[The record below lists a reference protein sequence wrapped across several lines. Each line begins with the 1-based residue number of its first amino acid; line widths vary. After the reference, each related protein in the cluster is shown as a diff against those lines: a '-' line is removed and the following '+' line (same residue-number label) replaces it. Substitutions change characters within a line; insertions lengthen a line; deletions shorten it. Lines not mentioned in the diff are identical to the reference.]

1 MSTLIKI
8 AWRNVWRNK
17 IRSGVVI
24 ISIVLGIWAGLFVMA
39 MTLGL
44 NEQRMNG
51 AISTYLS
58 HVQVHDAQYS
68 KEQNINYYIQNK
80 EKILNKIES
89 DNNIKAYAKRTIVTA
104 MAANSNGSYG
114 VQIVGINPAEEKK
127 LTSIS
132 DKLIEGTYLNKF
144 KRNPIVIG
152 KALADKLDLNLRSK
166 IVITLQDINSNIVS
180 TSFRVEGIFR
190 TSSSMFDEATLFVK
204 MDDLE
209 QITGL
214 SGQIHEIAILA
225 NSIDNTEK
233 IKSDLN
239 KDILGSKAETWS
251 DIAPE
256 LGYAN
261 EMMSRFIYIFMGII
275 FLALAF
281 SIINTMLMAV
291 LERRKEL
298 GMLMSVGM
306 NKSRIFSMITLETL
320 FISALA
326 TPIGM
331 LLSFWTI
338 SYFGEVGIDLSI
350 VAKGL
355 ESLGIGT
362 RIYTFLPRQLYIN
375 ITFLSLLVTF
385 VSALFPARRALKLN
399 PVEAIKAL

>member
-58 HVQVHDAQYS
+58 HIQVHDTQYS

-144 KRNPIVIG
+144 KRNPIIIG
-152 KALADKLDLNLRSK
+152 NALADKLNLNLRSK

-233 IKSDLN
+233 IKSNLN

-338 SYFGEVGIDLSI
+338 SYFGEVGIDLSA

>member
-80 EKILNKIES
+80 EKILNKIER

-144 KRNPIVIG
+144 KRNPIIIG
-152 KALADKLDLNLRSK
+152 NALADKLNLNLRSK

-225 NSIDNTEK
+225 NSINNADK
-233 IKSDLN
+233 IKSDLSKEIGEN
-239 KDILGSKAETWS
+239 KAETWS

-338 SYFGEVGIDLSI
+338 SYFGEVGIDLSV

>member
-144 KRNPIVIG
+144 KRNPIIIG
-152 KALADKLDLNLRSK
+152 NALADKLNLNLRSK

-180 TSFRVEGIFR
+180 TSFRVEGIFK

-233 IKSDLN
+233 IKSNLN

-338 SYFGEVGIDLSI
+338 SYFGEVGIDLSV

>member
-17 IRSGVVI
+17 VRSGVVI

-144 KRNPIVIG
+144 KRNPIIIG
-152 KALADKLDLNLRSK
+152 NALADKLNLNLRSK

-180 TSFRVEGIFR
+180 TSFRVEGIFK

-233 IKSDLN
+233 IKSNLN

>member
-180 TSFRVEGIFR
+180 TSFRVEGIFK

-338 SYFGEVGIDLSI
+338 SYFGEVGIDLSV

>member
-1 MSTLIKI
+1 
-8 AWRNVWRNK
+8 
-17 IRSGVVI
+17 
-24 ISIVLGIWAGLFVMA
+24 
-39 MTLGL
+39 
-44 NEQRMNG
+44 
-51 AISTYLS
+51 
-58 HVQVHDAQYS
+58 
-68 KEQNINYYIQNK
+68 
-80 EKILNKIES
+80 
-89 DNNIKAYAKRTIVTA
+89 

-144 KRNPIVIG
+144 KRHPIIIG
-152 KALADKLDLNLRSK
+152 NALADKLNLNLRSK

-225 NSIDNTEK
+225 NSINNADK
-233 IKSDLN
+233 IKSDLSKEIGEN
-239 KDILGSKAETWS
+239 KAETWS

-338 SYFGEVGIDLSI
+338 SYFDEVGIDLSI

-385 VSALFPARRALKLN
+385 ISALFPARRALKLN

>member
-1 MSTLIKI
+1 MRTLIKI

-58 HVQVHDAQYS
+58 HIQVHDTQYS

-80 EKILNKIES
+80 EEILNKIES

-114 VQIVGINPAEEKK
+114 VQIVGINPVEEKK

-144 KRNPIVIG
+144 KRNPIIIG
-152 KALADKLDLNLRSK
+152 KALADKLNLNLRSK

-180 TSFRVEGIFR
+180 TSFRVEGIFK

-214 SGQIHEIAILA
+214 SGQIHEIAILT

-291 LERRKEL
+291 LERKKEL

-338 SYFGEVGIDLSI
+338 SYFGEVGIDLSV

-355 ESLGIGT
+355 ESLGVGT

-375 ITFLSLLVTF
+375 ITSLSLLVTF

>member
-58 HVQVHDAQYS
+58 HIQVHDTQYS

-144 KRNPIVIG
+144 KRNPIIIG
-152 KALADKLDLNLRSK
+152 NALADKLNLNLRSK

-180 TSFRVEGIFR
+180 TSFRVEGIFK

-233 IKSDLN
+233 IKSNLN

-291 LERRKEL
+291 LERKKEL

>member
-144 KRNPIVIG
+144 KRNPIIIG
-152 KALADKLDLNLRSK
+152 NALADKLNLNLRSK

-180 TSFRVEGIFR
+180 TSFRVEGIFK

-338 SYFGEVGIDLSI
+338 SYFGEVGIDLSV

>member
-144 KRNPIVIG
+144 KRNPIIIG
-152 KALADKLDLNLRSK
+152 NALADKLNLNLRSK

-180 TSFRVEGIFR
+180 TSFRVEGIFK

-233 IKSDLN
+233 IKSNLN

-291 LERRKEL
+291 LERKKEL

-338 SYFGEVGIDLSI
+338 SYFDEVGIDLSI

>member
-58 HVQVHDAQYS
+58 HIQVHDTQYS

-144 KRNPIVIG
+144 KRNPIIIG
-152 KALADKLDLNLRSK
+152 NALADKLNLNLRSK

-225 NSIDNTEK
+225 NSINNADK
-233 IKSDLN
+233 IKSDLSKKIGEN
-239 KDILGSKAETWS
+239 KAETWS

-338 SYFGEVGIDLSI
+338 SYFGEVGIDLSA

>member
-144 KRNPIVIG
+144 KRNPIIIG
-152 KALADKLDLNLRSK
+152 NALADKLNLNLRSK

-233 IKSDLN
+233 IKSNLN

-291 LERRKEL
+291 LERKKEL

>member
-144 KRNPIVIG
+144 KRNPIIIG
-152 KALADKLDLNLRSK
+152 NALADKLNLNLRSK

-180 TSFRVEGIFR
+180 TSFRVEGIFK

-291 LERRKEL
+291 LERKKEL

-338 SYFGEVGIDLSI
+338 SYFGEVGIDLSV

>member
-233 IKSDLN
+233 IKSNLN

>member
-68 KEQNINYYIQNK
+68 KEQNINYYIKNK
-80 EKILNKIES
+80 EEILGKIEG
-89 DNNIKAYAKRTIVTA
+89 NNGIKAYACRTIVTA

-114 VQIVGINPAEEKK
+114 VQIIGIHPAAEKK

-132 DKLIEGTYLNKF
+132 DNLTEGTYLNKF

-152 KALADKLDLNLRSK
+152 KSLADKLDLNLTSK
-166 IVITLQDINSNIVS
+166 IIITLQDINSNIVS

-190 TSSSMFDEATLFVK
+190 TSNSIYDEATLFVR

-214 SGQIHEIAILA
+214 SGQIHEIAILT
-225 NSIDNTEK
+225 NSIDDTKK
-233 IKSDLN
+233 IKSDLSSGIGEN
-239 KDILGSKAETWS
+239 KVESWR

-256 LGYAN
+256 LSYAD
-261 EMMSRFIYIFMGII
+261 EMMSQFIYIFMGII

-291 LERRKEL
+291 LERTKEL

-338 SYFGEVGIDLSI
+338 SYFGETGIDLSV

-385 VSALFPARRALKLN
+385 ISALFPARRALKLN

>member
-58 HVQVHDAQYS
+58 HIQVHDTQYS

-80 EKILNKIES
+80 EEILNKIES

-144 KRNPIVIG
+144 KRNPIIIG
-152 KALADKLDLNLRSK
+152 NALADKLNLNLRSK

-233 IKSDLN
+233 IKSNLN

-291 LERRKEL
+291 LERKKEL

-338 SYFGEVGIDLSI
+338 SYFDEVGIDLSI

>member
-144 KRNPIVIG
+144 KRNPIIIG
-152 KALADKLDLNLRSK
+152 NALADKLNLNLRSK

-180 TSFRVEGIFR
+180 TSFRVEGIFK

-233 IKSDLN
+233 IKSNLN

>member
-1 MSTLIKI
+1 M
-8 AWRNVWRNK
+8 
-17 IRSGVVI
+17 
-24 ISIVLGIWAGLFVMA
+24 LGIWAGLFVMA

-58 HVQVHDAQYS
+58 HIQVHDTQYS

-80 EKILNKIES
+80 EEILNKIES

-114 VQIVGINPAEEKK
+114 VQIVGINPVEEKK

-144 KRNPIVIG
+144 KRNPIIIG
-152 KALADKLDLNLRSK
+152 KALADKLNLNLRSK

-180 TSFRVEGIFR
+180 TSFRVEGIFK

-214 SGQIHEIAILA
+214 SGQIHEIAILT

-291 LERRKEL
+291 LERKKEL

-338 SYFGEVGIDLSI
+338 SYFGEVGIDLSV

-355 ESLGIGT
+355 ESLGVGT

-375 ITFLSLLVTF
+375 ITSLSLLVTF

>member
-17 IRSGVVI
+17 VRSGVVI

-144 KRNPIVIG
+144 KRNPIIIG
-152 KALADKLDLNLRSK
+152 NALADKLNLNLRSK

-180 TSFRVEGIFR
+180 TSFRVEGIFK

-338 SYFGEVGIDLSI
+338 SYFGEVGIDLSV

-399 PVEAIKAL
+399 PVEAIKTL

>member
-180 TSFRVEGIFR
+180 TSFRVEGIFK

-225 NSIDNTEK
+225 NSINNADK
-233 IKSDLN
+233 IKSDLSKEIGEN
-239 KDILGSKAETWS
+239 KAETWS

-338 SYFGEVGIDLSI
+338 SYFGEVGIDLSA

>member
-225 NSIDNTEK
+225 NSINNADK
-233 IKSDLN
+233 IKSDLSKEIGEN
-239 KDILGSKAETWS
+239 KAETWS

-338 SYFGEVGIDLSI
+338 SYFDEVGIDLSI

>member
-144 KRNPIVIG
+144 KRNPIIIG
-152 KALADKLDLNLRSK
+152 NALADKLNLNLRSK

-225 NSIDNTEK
+225 NSINNADK
-233 IKSDLN
+233 IKSDLSKEIGEN
-239 KDILGSKAETWS
+239 KAETWS

>member
-58 HVQVHDAQYS
+58 HIQVHDTQYS

-233 IKSDLN
+233 IKSNLN

>member
-144 KRNPIVIG
+144 KRNPIIIG
-152 KALADKLDLNLRSK
+152 NALADKLNLNLRSK

-180 TSFRVEGIFR
+180 TSFRVEGIFK

-225 NSIDNTEK
+225 NSINNADK
-233 IKSDLN
+233 IKSDLSKEIGEN
-239 KDILGSKAETWS
+239 KAETWS

>member
-80 EKILNKIES
+80 EEILNKIES

-144 KRNPIVIG
+144 KRNPIIIG
-152 KALADKLDLNLRSK
+152 NALADKLNLNLRSK

-180 TSFRVEGIFR
+180 TSFRVEGIFK

-233 IKSDLN
+233 IKSNLN

-291 LERRKEL
+291 LERKKEL

-338 SYFGEVGIDLSI
+338 SYFDEVGIDLSI

>member
-1 MSTLIKI
+1 M
-8 AWRNVWRNK
+8 
-17 IRSGVVI
+17 
-24 ISIVLGIWAGLFVMA
+24 
-39 MTLGL
+39 
-44 NEQRMNG
+44 
-51 AISTYLS
+51 
-58 HVQVHDAQYS
+58 
-68 KEQNINYYIQNK
+68 
-80 EKILNKIES
+80 
-89 DNNIKAYAKRTIVTA
+89 
-104 MAANSNGSYG
+104 
-114 VQIVGINPAEEKK
+114 
-127 LTSIS
+127 
-132 DKLIEGTYLNKF
+132 
-144 KRNPIVIG
+144 
-152 KALADKLDLNLRSK
+152 
-166 IVITLQDINSNIVS
+166 ITLQDINSNIVS
-180 TSFRVEGIFR
+180 TSFRVEGIFK

-233 IKSDLN
+233 IKSNLN

-291 LERRKEL
+291 LERKKEL

>member
-144 KRNPIVIG
+144 KRNPIIIG
-152 KALADKLDLNLRSK
+152 NALADKLNLNLRSK

-233 IKSDLN
+233 IKSNLN

-291 LERRKEL
+291 LERKKEL

-338 SYFGEVGIDLSI
+338 SYFGEVGIDLSV

>member
-180 TSFRVEGIFR
+180 TSFRVEGIFK

-225 NSIDNTEK
+225 NSINNADK
-233 IKSDLN
+233 IKSDLSKKIGEN
-239 KDILGSKAETWS
+239 KAETWS

-291 LERRKEL
+291 LERKNEL

-320 FISALA
+320 FISALS

-338 SYFGEVGIDLSI
+338 SYFGEVGIDLSV

>member
-233 IKSDLN
+233 IKSNLN

-338 SYFGEVGIDLSI
+338 SYFDEVGIDLSI

>member
-1 MSTLIKI
+1 
-8 AWRNVWRNK
+8 
-17 IRSGVVI
+17 
-24 ISIVLGIWAGLFVMA
+24 
-39 MTLGL
+39 
-44 NEQRMNG
+44 
-51 AISTYLS
+51 
-58 HVQVHDAQYS
+58 
-68 KEQNINYYIQNK
+68 
-80 EKILNKIES
+80 
-89 DNNIKAYAKRTIVTA
+89 

-114 VQIVGINPAEEKK
+114 VQIIGIHPAAEKK

-132 DKLIEGTYLNKF
+132 DNLTKGTYLNKF

-152 KALADKLDLNLRSK
+152 ESLADKLDLNLTSK
-166 IVITLQDINSNIVS
+166 IIITLQDINSNIVS

-190 TSSSMFDEATLFVK
+190 TSNSIYDEATLFVR

-214 SGQIHEIAILA
+214 SGQIHEIAILT
-225 NSIDNTEK
+225 NSIDDTKK
-233 IKSDLN
+233 IKSDLSSGIGEN
-239 KDILGSKAETWS
+239 KVESWR

-256 LGYAN
+256 LSYAD
-261 EMMSRFIYIFMGII
+261 EMMSQFIYIFMGII

-291 LERRKEL
+291 LERKKEL

-338 SYFGEVGIDLSI
+338 FYFGEKGIDLS
-350 VAKGL
+350 VVEKGL
-355 ESLGIGT
+355 ENLGIGT

-385 VSALFPARRALKLN
+385 ISALFPARRALKLN

>member
-338 SYFGEVGIDLSI
+338 SYFGEVGIDLSV

>member
-144 KRNPIVIG
+144 KRNPIIIG
-152 KALADKLDLNLRSK
+152 NALADKLNLNLRSK

>member
-180 TSFRVEGIFR
+180 TSFRVEGIFK

>member
-17 IRSGVVI
+17 VRSGVVI

-80 EKILNKIES
+80 EKILNKIEG

-144 KRNPIVIG
+144 KRNPIIIG
-152 KALADKLDLNLRSK
+152 NALADKLNLNLRSK

-180 TSFRVEGIFR
+180 TSFRVEGIFK

-214 SGQIHEIAILA
+214 SGHIHEIAILA

-233 IKSDLN
+233 IKSNLN

-338 SYFGEVGIDLSI
+338 SYFGEVGIDLSV

>member
-144 KRNPIVIG
+144 KRNPIIIG
-152 KALADKLDLNLRSK
+152 NALADKLNLNLRSK

-180 TSFRVEGIFR
+180 TSFRVEGIFK

-233 IKSDLN
+233 IKSNLN

-291 LERRKEL
+291 LERKKEL

>member
-17 IRSGVVI
+17 VRSGVVI

-80 EKILNKIES
+80 EKILNKIEG

-144 KRNPIVIG
+144 KRNPIIIG
-152 KALADKLDLNLRSK
+152 NALADKLNLNLRSK

-180 TSFRVEGIFR
+180 TSFRVEGIFK

-233 IKSDLN
+233 IKSNLN

-338 SYFGEVGIDLSI
+338 SYFGEVGIDLSV

>member
-17 IRSGVVI
+17 VRSGVVI

-144 KRNPIVIG
+144 KRNPIIIG
-152 KALADKLDLNLRSK
+152 NALADKLNLNLRSK

-180 TSFRVEGIFR
+180 TSFRVEGIFK

-291 LERRKEL
+291 LERKKEL

>member
-80 EKILNKIES
+80 EKILNKIEG

-233 IKSDLN
+233 IKSNLN

-291 LERRKEL
+291 LERKKEL